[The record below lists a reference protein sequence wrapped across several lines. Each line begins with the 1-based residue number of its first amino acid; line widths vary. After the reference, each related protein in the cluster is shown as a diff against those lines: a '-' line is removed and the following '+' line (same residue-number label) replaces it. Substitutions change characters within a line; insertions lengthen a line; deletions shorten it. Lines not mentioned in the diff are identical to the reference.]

1 MRSNLPLL
9 EAISRQLGPLL
20 PDLVFVGGITTELF
34 FTNPAAS
41 DVRATR
47 DADVICEVS
56 GRVAYHR
63 LATRLREL
71 GFREDISPG
80 APLCR
85 WKARIGLLDVM
96 PTDPEIL
103 GFSNPWYPRAIAT
116 AHGVA
121 LSRDLRIRVVSAPMF
136 VATKLA
142 AYEGRGENDLLRSHD
157 IEDILAVVAYREE
170 LVEEV
175 RAEPDE
181 ARLWVEARIRQHLVE
196 DPNAE
201 YALVGGIPGA
211 AQVPGLIPTV
221 SERIALLAGLDRPM

>member
-1 MRSNLPLL
+1 MRSNIPLL
-9 EAISRQLGPLL
+9 EAIAKQLGPLL
-20 PDLVFVGGITTELF
+20 PELVFVGGITTELF

-56 GRVAYHR
+56 GRVAYHQ
-63 LATRLREL
+63 LATRLREH
-71 GFREDISPG
+71 GFREDSSPG

-96 PTDPEIL
+96 PTDPELL

-116 AHGVA
+116 AEWVA
-121 LSRDLRIRVVSAPMF
+121 LSQDLRIRVVSAPMF

-142 AYEGRGENDLLRSHD
+142 AYEGRGQNDLLRSHD
-157 IEDILAVVAYREE
+157 IEDILAVVAFREE

-181 ARLWVEARIRQHLVE
+181 ARLWVAVRIRRHLIE

-211 AQVPGLIPTV
+211 ARVPGLIPTV
-221 SERIALLAGLDRPM
+221 SKRIALIAGLARPI